1 MDSFQEVQ
9 FLVLGPLEVL
19 AEGRVV
25 GLGGS
30 KPRLVLANLLVHAN
44 EVVSADRLIDTLW
57 ADGPP
62 DTALTTLQKHISRLR
77 VAIEPRRAPGGLS
90 ARLVTRPPGYLLRVE
105 PAECDATRFERIV
118 ADAQGRAAD
127 GDLARATELLDAALG
142 LWRGPAWAEFADEDF
157 ARAEVARLDG
167 LRAVAMEERV
177 EVALA
182 AGRHGEMVG
191 ELEATTAAYPLRERP
206 RAQLML
212 ALYRCGRHAEAL
224 RAYEAF
230 RRYLGE
236 EVGLE
241 PSAALV
247 QLADAIVLQ
256 KPELDWAPTVGA
268 GDALGAPVVVAARPA
283 GDVAP
288 PPMPEVL
295 VPDVG
300 ALVGRETE
308 LEWLEVLW
316 RRAAAGEP
324 GVALLVGP
332 AGVGKTRLVAEFARA
347 VHARGGAV
355 TYHRGMS
362 PEVARGTATG
372 PALVVVDDLDAVA
385 AALLLQQP
393 STNAAAL
400 IVGLSRERPP
410 CGDVEGEGEGKGKG
424 GGWVSVRELSAL
436 RAAGV
441 AALLERAAGPQPEEL
456 VEAVLAETAGLPSL
470 VVEVA
475 RGLRDRQAGER
486 VERALRRAETARTEL
501 QSAHEAIAAD
511 VIRRGRR
518 SDGGAPVPAAVGVC
532 PYRGLARFDTVDAGY
547 FFGRER
553 LVATLVARLA
563 VERFVGVIGASG
575 SGKSSLVRAGLL
587 PALVGGAL
595 PGSAEW
601 AIAVCTP
608 GADPVA
614 HLAGALAP
622 VLLESEELVRGRLDA
637 NADELARMAR
647 RAYAAPSGVR
657 LLLVVDQFEELVT
670 ACQDAGA
677 RERFVDAVVDAV
689 SEPDGPLAVVPVVRA
704 DYYGALAVCPELARL
719 FEQSQVLVGAMTD
732 SELRR
737 AVVEPA
743 RRVGLVLEEGLADAV
758 CRDAAG
764 EPGALPLVSTALLET
779 WVRREGDALT
789 IAGYEDA
796 GGVRG
801 ALARLAEDAYAR
813 LGADEQALAR
823 RMFLRLAAP
832 GEGNDDVRRRVAR
845 DELPASAQ
853 ADSALG
859 AFVRHRLLVADGGF
873 VDVAHEALLREW
885 PRLRGWLEEDRAA
898 RRLHRQL
905 TEAAAAWE
913 ADGRDAGALYRGARL
928 AAAHEWATTHPD
940 DPNLLEREFLAAST
954 SAHED
959 DARAARRT
967 ARRLRLLAVGLSLLL
982 VVALVAGV
990 VAVVQRQRASRQA
1003 ARAKA
1008 AALDAQV
1015 SRVATLA
1022 RTLGSDQVD
1031 LALLLGVEGRRFESS
1046 VATEGA
1052 LEAALAHVPPGL
1064 EQVLR
1069 LSSPTTFPHLSR
1081 DSRRLA
1087 VPEPRSGVVE
1097 IWDLASGRLLRTL
1110 SGPTAPPFVAFF
1122 NADASLVVDTRN
1134 DGMARVWDVA
1144 SGRQLGAPLPIGGT
1158 SGYAQFV
1165 DAQGARLLTATSTSP
1180 TATTT
1185 EGRVVVWDRQD
1196 PQHPRPVGQP
1206 FIVQMSPGVTG
1217 IEAGTSSDGRVLFVS
1232 GSTTTVLWDV
1242 ASHRQLLQLPGT
1254 LGAFTPDGASV
1265 ATVEGDHV
1273 SLWDPRTGMRRGA
1286 ALPDIPRAPV
1296 PAEFSPD
1303 GRLVAVTDN
1312 NVDGRVWVFDVA
1324 SRRQVAA
1331 LTLGP
1336 GRYPVAF
1343 LPDDRLVT
1351 AAGALVEVWR
1361 LGVAVPPMGVA
1372 LGPPGVVGVDFAAGG
1387 TEVDTWDQVDPS
1399 RPMRRWD
1406 GVTGAAKGRLLDAR
1420 AQPPALPFPVPL
1432 FSVAPSPA
1440 GTAVAVVGQD
1450 GRVHLWDRA
1459 TGEEVAVLDG
1469 HRGGERGA
1477 IWSPAGDRIATAGA
1491 SQSVLVWDVSDL
1503 RHPVL
1508 SGPPLVAPGGPPPPG
1523 WPSFRSWVDPRFS
1536 HDGRLIAIVHQVP
1549 GGVTLF
1555 DRASG
1560 AVKWSVEFPNAI
1572 TAVPNVY
1579 WAAFSP
1585 DDKVIAVTS
1594 SASPSD
1600 SNFTVTLLD
1609 VASGT
1614 RQRPLL
1620 PIGSGLGLA
1629 FLDGGR
1635 VLVTTSGAAGSQVAQ
1650 LWDTST
1656 LQPIGDPLPAGALG
1670 GVLAGL
1676 SWGAPVD
1683 ASPDGKRFVTDGAGP
1698 TLGPVL
1704 WDADPADWAAT
1715 SCRIAGRNLTR
1726 AEWDQYFQGRP
1737 YHATCPQWPPGT

>member
-1 MDSFQEVQ
+1 MDGVPEVQ

-19 AEGRVV
+19 AEGRAA

-62 DTALTTLQKHISRLR
+62 DSALTTLQKHVSRLR
-77 VAIEPRRAPGGLS
+77 AAIEPRRSPGGLS
-90 ARLVTRPPGYLLRVE
+90 ARLVTRPPGYLLRVDPE
-105 PAECDATRFERIV
+105 ECDATRFERIV
-118 ADAQGRAAD
+118 TDAQRLAAA

-157 ARAEVARLDG
+157 ARPEVARLDG

-182 AGRHGEMVG
+182 AGRHAEMVG

-224 RAYEAF
+224 RAYEGF

-256 KPELDWAPTVGA
+256 KLELDWAPTAAA
-268 GDALGAPVVVAARPA
+268 GDAPGGPGVVAARPA
-283 GDVAP
+283 GDVTP
-288 PPMPEVL
+288 PPMPEAL

-300 ALVGRETE
+300 PLVGREAE

-332 AGVGKTRLVAEFARA
+332 PGVGKTRLIAEFARA

-355 TYHRGMS
+355 TYHRGTR
-362 PEVARGTATG
+362 PDVAPGTATG
-372 PALVVVDDLDAVA
+372 PALVVVDDLDAAGA
-385 AALLLQQP
+385 AALLQQP
-393 STNAAAL
+393 PTNAAAL
-400 IVGLSRERPP
+400 IVSLSREPP
-410 CGDVEGEGEGKGKG
+410 PSGDLDSEGRG
-424 GGWVSVRELSAL
+424 GGWARVRELSPL
-436 RAAGV
+436 RGADV

-456 VEAVLAETAGLPSL
+456 VEAVLAETSGLPSL

-475 RGLRDRQAGER
+475 RGLRERQAGER
-486 VERALRRAETARTEL
+486 VERALRRAEMARGEL
-501 QSAHEAIAAD
+501 QSAHDAIAAD

-518 SDGGAPVPAAVGVC
+518 ADGGAPVPPTMGVC
-532 PYRGLARFDTVDAGY
+532 PYRGLATFDTVDAGY

-563 VERFVGVIGASG
+563 VARFVGVIGASG
-575 SGKSSLVRAGLL
+575 SGKSSLVRAGLI
-587 PALVGGAL
+587 PALAGGAL

-614 HLAGALAP
+614 HLAAALAP
-622 VLLESEELVRGRLDA
+622 VLHEPEELIRGRLDA
-637 NADELARMAR
+637 DAGELARMAR
-647 RAYAAPSGVR
+647 RASAAMSAVR
-657 LLLVVDQFEELVT
+657 LLLVVDQCEELATV
-670 ACQDAGA
+670 CQDAGA
-677 RERFVDAVVDAV
+677 RERFADAVADAV
-689 SEPDGPLAVVPVVRA
+689 SEPDGRLAMVPVVRA

-732 SELRR
+732 AELRR

-743 RRVGLVLEEGLADAV
+743 RRVGLALEEGLADAV

-779 WVRREGDALT
+779 WVRRDGDTLT

-801 ALARLAEDAYAR
+801 ALARLAEDVYGR
-813 LGADEQALAR
+813 LDADEQALAR

-832 GEGNDDVRRRVAR
+832 GQGNDDVRRRVSR
-845 DELPASAQ
+845 EELPASAE
-853 ADSALG
+853 ADSVLG
-859 AFVRHRLLVADGGF
+859 VFVRHRLLVADGGS

-913 ADGRDAGALYRGARL
+913 ADGRDASALYRGARL
-928 AAAHEWATTHPD
+928 AGAHEWATVHPD

-959 DARAARRT
+959 DTRAARRT

-982 VVALVAGV
+982 VVALFAGA
-990 VAVVQRQRASRQA
+990 VAVVLRQRASRQA

-1015 SRVATLA
+1015 SRTSTLA
-1022 RTLGSDQVD
+1022 RTLGSDQAD
-1031 LALLLGVEGRRFESS
+1031 LALLLAVEGRRSEPS

-1052 LEAALAHVPPGL
+1052 LEAALSHVPPGL

-1069 LSSPTTFPHLSR
+1069 LSSSASLSPNLSH

-1087 VPEPRSGVVE
+1087 VPTEGGGVE
-1097 IWDLASGRLLRTL
+1097 IWDLAGGRLLRTL
-1110 SGPTAPPFVAFF
+1110 SGPAASPFLAFF
-1122 NADASLVVDTRN
+1122 NADASLVVDTRS
-1134 DGMARVWDVA
+1134 DDMARVWDVA
-1144 SGRQLGAPLPIGGT
+1144 SGRQLGAPLPVGG
-1158 SGYAQFV
+1158 SGYAEFV
-1165 DAQGARLLTATSTSP
+1165 DARGTQLFTVTVSSP
-1180 TATTT
+1180 TTTT
-1185 EGRVVVWDRQD
+1185 AEGRVVVWDRQD
-1196 PQHPRPVGQP
+1196 PQDPRPVGP
-1206 FIVQMSPGVTG
+1206 PIVVPLAPGGTG
-1217 IEAGTSSDGRVLFVS
+1217 ISALASPDGRVLAVS
-1232 GSTTTVLWDV
+1232 GSTTTELWDV
-1242 ASHRQLLQLPGT
+1242 ASHRQLLQLSG
-1254 LGAFTPDGASV
+1254 GDGVFAPDGASV
-1265 ATVEGDHV
+1265 ATVEGDHI
-1273 SLWDPRTGMRRGA
+1273 SLWDTRTGVRQA
-1286 ALPDIPRAPV
+1286 PFPDIPRAPLV
-1296 PAEFSPD
+1296 YSNAFSRD
-1303 GRLVAVTDN
+1303 GRLVAITDQN
-1312 NVDGRVWVFDVA
+1312 SDGRVWVFDVA

-1331 LTLGP
+1331 LALGQ
-1336 GRYPVAF
+1336 GGALVGF
-1343 LPDDRLVT
+1343 LPDHRLVT

-1361 LGVAVPPMGVA
+1361 LGVAAPPMGVA
-1372 LGPPGVVGVDFAAGG
+1372 LGPPGMVGADFAAGG
-1387 TEVDTWDQVDPS
+1387 TEVDSWGSEGADTS
-1399 RPMRRWD
+1399 PMLRWD

-1420 AQPPALPFPVPL
+1420 AQPPALPF
-1432 FSVAPSPA
+1432 SVAPSPT
-1440 GTAVAVVGQD
+1440 GTAVAVLGRD

-1459 TGEEVAVLDG
+1459 TGGEVAVLDG
-1469 HRGGERGA
+1469 HRGGEREA
-1477 IWSPAGDRIATAGA
+1477 VWSSAGDLIATAGA

-1503 RHPVL
+1503 RHPAL
-1508 SGPPLVAPGGPPPPG
+1508 SGPPLVAPGRPPLPDQVPTFI
-1523 WPSFRSWVDPRFS
+1523 PWVEPRFS
-1536 HDGRLIAIVHQVP
+1536 HDGRLVATVGHLP
-1549 GGVTLF
+1549 GRVTLF
-1555 DRASG
+1555 DRATG
-1560 AVKWSVEFPNAI
+1560 AATWSVGFPNA
-1572 TAVPNVY
+1572 TTDANVFQ
-1579 WAAFSP
+1579 AAFSP
-1585 DDKVIAVTS
+1585 DDRVLAVVS
-1594 SASPSD
+1594 SAD
-1600 SNFTVTLLD
+1600 TLGDYAVTLLD
-1609 VASGT
+1609 VANGT
-1614 RQRPLL
+1614 RQRPSLQY
-1620 PIGSGLGLA
+1620 GKGVGLA

-1635 VLVTTSGAAGSQVAQ
+1635 VLLTTSEYRGSQVAQ
-1650 LWDTST
+1650 LWDMAT

-1670 GVLAGL
+1670 GSWLSAG
-1676 SWGAPVD
+1676 WGAFVD
-1683 ASPDGKRFVTDGAGP
+1683 ASPDGKRFVTWGVGP
-1698 TLGPVL
+1698 TQGPVL

-1715 SCRIAGRNLTR
+1715 ACRIAGRNLTR
-1726 AEWDQYFQGRP
+1726 AEWGQYFRGRP
-1737 YHATCPQWPPGT
+1737 YHVTCPQWPAGT

>member
-1 MDSFQEVQ
+1 MQ
-9 FLVLGPLEVL
+9 FLVLGPLEVS
-19 AEGRVV
+19 AEGRAV
-25 GLGGS
+25 GLGGA
-30 KPRLVLANLLVHAN
+30 KPRLVLAALLVHAN
-44 EVVSADRLIDTLW
+44 EVVSADRLIDVLW
-57 ADGPP
+57 ADAPP
-62 DTALTTLQKHISRLR
+62 DSALTTLQKHISRLR
-77 VAIEPRRAPGGLS
+77 MAIEPERGPGAS
-90 ARLVTRPPGYLLRVE
+90 AARLVTRPPGYLLRVE
-105 PAECDATRFERIV
+105 PTECDATRFERIV
-118 ADAQGRAAD
+118 ADAHRGAAC
-127 GDLARATELLDAALG
+127 GDLARATELLEAALG

-167 LRAVAMEERV
+167 LRAVATEDRV
-177 EVALA
+177 ELALA
-182 AGRHGEMVG
+182 AGRHAEMIG

-224 RAYEAF
+224 RAYEGF
-230 RRYLGE
+230 RHYLGE

-256 KPELDWAPTVGA
+256 KPELNWAPRATA
-268 GDALGAPVVVAARPA
+268 GDVLRAPVTAAPQPA

-288 PPMPEVL
+288 PPMPE
-295 VPDVG
+295 
-300 ALVGRETE
+300 ALVSEVGVLLGREAE

-355 TYHRGMS
+355 TYHRGVS
-362 PEVARGTATG
+362 PDVARGTATG
-372 PALVVVDDLDAVA
+372 PGLVVVDDLGAAGA

-393 STNAAAL
+393 TNAAAL
-400 IVGLSRERPP
+400 IVGLSREPPP
-410 CGDVEGEGEGKGKG
+410 CGDLDREGQGQA
-424 GGWVSVRELSAL
+424 GGWASVRELVGL
-436 RAAGV
+436 RAADV

-456 VEAVLAETAGLPSL
+456 VEAVLAETAGRPSL

-475 RGLRDRQAGER
+475 QGLRDRQAGER

-532 PYRGLARFDTVDAGY
+532 PYRGLAWFDTVDADY

-563 VERFVGVIGASG
+563 VARFVGVIGASG

-587 PALVGGAL
+587 PALAGGAL

-614 HLAGALAP
+614 HLAGALGP
-622 VLLESEELVRGRLDA
+622 VLHEPEELVRRRLDA
-637 NADELARMAR
+637 NAEELARMAR
-647 RAYAAPSGVR
+647 RASAAASGVR
-657 LLLVVDQFEELVT
+657 LLLVVDQLEEIVT
-670 ACQDAGA
+670 TCQDAGA
-677 RERFVDAVVDAV
+677 RQRFVDAVVDAV
-689 SEPDGPLAVVPVVRA
+689 SEPDGPLAIVPVVRA
-704 DYYGALAVCPELARL
+704 DYYGALAVCPEFARL

-779 WVRREGDALT
+779 WVRRAGDALT
-789 IAGYEDA
+789 IAGYADA

-801 ALARLAEDAYAR
+801 ALARLAEDVYAR
-813 LGADEQALAR
+813 LNADEQAFAR
-823 RMFLRLAAP
+823 RIFLRLAAP
-832 GEGNDDVRRRVAR
+832 GEGDDDVRRRVAR
-845 DELPASAQ
+845 NELPASAQ
-853 ADSALG
+853 ADSVLG
-859 AFVRHRLLVADGGF
+859 AFVRHRLLVADGGL

-913 ADGRDAGALYRGARL
+913 ADGRDASALYRGARL
-928 AAAHEWATTHPD
+928 AGAHEWATTHPD
-940 DPNLLEREFLAAST
+940 DANLLEREFLAAST
-954 SAHED
+954 SAHEGD
-959 DARAARRT
+959 TRAARRT

-990 VAVVQRQRASRQA
+990 VAVVQRERASRQA
-1003 ARAKA
+1003 ARARA

-1022 RTLGSDQVD
+1022 GTLRSDQVD
-1031 LALLLGVEGRRFESS
+1031 LALLLGVEGRQFESS
-1046 VATEGA
+1046 IATDGA
-1052 LEAALAHVPPGL
+1052 LEAALARVPPGL

-1069 LSSPTTFPHLSR
+1069 LSSPTTFPQLSR
-1081 DSRRLA
+1081 DGRRLA
-1087 VPEPRSGVVE
+1087 VPDERGGVE
-1097 IWDLASGRLLRTL
+1097 IWDLAGGRLLRTL
-1110 SGPTAPPFVAFF
+1110 SGPATVYVAFF
-1122 NADASLVVDTRN
+1122 NADASLVVDSRT

-1144 SGRQLGAPLPIGGT
+1144 SGRQLGAPLPTGGG
-1158 SGYAQFV
+1158 SSYATFV
-1165 DAQGARLLTATSTSP
+1165 DAQGARLLVTSP
-1180 TATTT
+1180 NATTT

-1206 FIVQMSPGVTG
+1206 FIVPTLSG
-1217 IEAGTSSDGRVLFVS
+1217 AGAVAATSADGRVLVA
-1232 GSTTTVLWDV
+1232 GGATTTELWDV
-1242 ASHRQLLQLPGT
+1242 ASHRQLLQLPGGY
-1254 LGAFTPDGASV
+1254 GAFTPDGAGV
-1265 ATVEGDHV
+1265 ATMEGDHISV
-1273 SLWDPRTGMRRGA
+1273 WDPRTGARQGA
-1286 ALPDIPRAPV
+1286 AFPDIPLAPA
-1296 PAEFSPD
+1296 PTYFSPD
-1303 GRLVAVTDN
+1303 GRLVAVTDQ
-1312 NVDGRVWVFDVA
+1312 VADGRVWVFDVA
-1324 SRRQVAA
+1324 SRRPLAT

-1336 GRYPVAF
+1336 GGYPVAF
-1343 LPDDRLVT
+1343 LLDDRLVT
-1351 AAGALVEVWR
+1351 VAGARSLVEVWR
-1361 LGVAVPPMGVA
+1361 LGLSVAPIGVA
-1372 LGPPGVVGVDFAAGG
+1372 LGPPGLAGAVFGAGG
-1387 TEVDTWDQVDPS
+1387 TEVDSWGSEGADPS
-1399 RPMRRWD
+1399 PMRRWD
-1406 GVTGAAKGRLLDAR
+1406 GVTGAAKGRLLDTR
-1420 AQPPALPFPVPL
+1420 AQPPESEY
-1432 FSVAPSPA
+1432 SVAPSPT
-1440 GTAVAVVGQD
+1440 GTAVAILGQD

-1459 TGEEVAVLDG
+1459 TGEELAVLDG
-1469 HRGGERGA
+1469 HRGGEREA
-1477 IWSPAGDRIATAGA
+1477 VWSSAGDRIATAGA

-1508 SGPPLVAPGGPPPPG
+1508 SGPRLVAPGRPTPSGFPPFVP
-1523 WPSFRSWVDPRFS
+1523 WIEPRFS
-1536 HDGRLIAIVHQVP
+1536 HDGRLVAILDPLP
-1549 GGVTLF
+1549 GRVTLF
-1555 DRASG
+1555 DRATG
-1560 AVKWSVEFPNAI
+1560 AVTWSVEFPNAS
-1572 TAVPNVY
+1572 ALPNVFQ
-1579 WAAFSP
+1579 AAFSP
-1585 DDKVIAVTS
+1585 DDKMLAVVS
-1594 SASPSD
+1594 SAGPLRS
-1600 SNFTVTLLD
+1600 FAVTLLE
-1609 VASGT
+1609 VASGR

-1620 PIGSGLGLA
+1620 PYGSGVGLA

-1635 VLVTTSGAAGSQVAQ
+1635 VLVTTSGSRGSQVAQ
-1650 LWDTST
+1650 LWDMAS
-1656 LQPIGDPLPAGALG
+1656 LQPIGEPLPAGALG
-1670 GVLAGL
+1670 GRWATQG
-1676 SWGAPVD
+1676 WGAYVD
-1683 ASPDGKRFVTDGAGP
+1683 ASPDGKRFVTEGVGP

-1715 SCRIAGRNLTR
+1715 ACRIAGRNLTR
-1726 AEWDQYFQGRP
+1726 AEWDQYFRGRP